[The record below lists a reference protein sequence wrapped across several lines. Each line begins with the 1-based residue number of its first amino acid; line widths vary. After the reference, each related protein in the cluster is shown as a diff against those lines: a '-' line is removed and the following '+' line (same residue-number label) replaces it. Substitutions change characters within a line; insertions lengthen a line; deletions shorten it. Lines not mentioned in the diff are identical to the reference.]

1 MNASTRQRRKKGL
14 IAQKQKPVHE
24 IRLGRIRVAIWANQS
39 NGKGVWFN
47 TTIVRLYKDGDE
59 WKETAAYGRDD
70 LSPPQYDLAL
80 IAPQLTGVAATEVM
94 AGPEQTAAAQS
105 PSMLMSPQTAK
116 RLSISC
122 ASTAWARNELR
133 FGDRGITLKKLGT

>member
-1 MNASTRQRRKKGL
+1 MNASNRQLGKKGL
-14 IAQKQKPVHE
+14 MAQKQKPVHE

-70 LSPPQYDLAL
+70 LPIVSKAVD
-80 IAPQLTGVAATEVM
+80 M
-94 AGPEQTAAAQS
+94 AYGWIWKQDEPAQPDES
-105 PSMLMSPQTAK
+105 
-116 RLSISC
+116 
-122 ASTAWARNELR
+122 NE
-133 FGDRGITLKKLGT
+133 